1 MNLILK
7 FILISKKNVISIA
20 VVSLFFII
28 IGILM
33 FITMPEAETVETFSL
48 PSDNKIILIDPGHG
62 GIDAGASADNVREK
76 DINLDIALKLQ
87 ALIEESG
94 GVAVLTRAEDISTA
108 DKNRDKSVT
117 QKKSD
122 LAERKKSIEKY
133 NADIFVSIHMNK
145 FGVEKYSGAQ
155 VFYSGTEKSKKLAE
169 IMQKTLKEVLNKDNN
184 RKEKANNKIYVLK
197 DNSVPSVLI
206 ECGFLSNENER
217 NNFKNEQYRQK
228 VAWAIY
234 LGINKYFSSEKNCQ

>member
-1 MNLILK
+1 MFK
-7 FILISKKNVISIA
+7 ATSESKT
-20 VVSLFFII
+20 L
-28 IGILM
+28 
-33 FITMPEAETVETFSL
+33 ETFAL

-62 GIDAGASADNVREK
+62 GIDAGASAGDVREK

-94 GVAVLTRAEDISTA
+94 GVAVLTRAEDVSTA

-133 NADIFVSIHMNK
+133 DADIFISVHMNK
-145 FGVEKYSGAQ
+145 FSEEKYSGAQ
-155 VFYSGTEKSKKLAE
+155 VFYSGTENSKKLAE
-169 IMQKTLKEVLNKDNN
+169 VMQKTLREVLDKNNN
-184 RKEKANNKIYVLK
+184 RKEKDGNNIYVLK
-197 DNSVPSVLI
+197 NNSVPSILI
-206 ECGFLSNENER
+206 ECGFLSNESER
-217 NNFKNEQYRQK
+217 NKFKNEQYKQK

-234 LGINKYFSSEKNCQ
+234 LGINKYFSSEKNMQISKNY